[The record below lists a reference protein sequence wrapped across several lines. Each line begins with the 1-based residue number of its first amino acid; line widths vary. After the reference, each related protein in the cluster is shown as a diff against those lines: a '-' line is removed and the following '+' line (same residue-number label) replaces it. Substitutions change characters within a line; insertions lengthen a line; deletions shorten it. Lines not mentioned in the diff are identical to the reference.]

1 MDEQDKD
8 FSYSLDN
15 DEFLS
20 QDISFTETDS
30 SIGSWLSLIHFPDET
45 RVLLT
50 KRGRNFIFQSK
61 IDKSQIDLV
70 GRAKWNQFR
79 SNTEVPIPL
88 GTIKTLLN
96 NDEKD
101 LFLASFSVIGIGS
114 QKLTIPIKLPIKVPG
129 SPIIQ
134 ILALFCL
141 TRNVFNTGNFQ
152 TDNEAKASTF
162 IEIFHSAFGFE
173 LPVGVNKR
181 GNYIRIPMQFIQ
193 ALTKFFTGEESSSI
207 HKIIES
213 LNRFQKEDI
222 ISFLTMWFSFYRIYR
237 NLKRTDQLFIFR
249 RKNETTDEIANL
261 LQKCEVELYPGTI
274 QENGNIISAYVVKNT
289 EKNHNILDLS
299 FINGELEEKQDQL
312 LLIKRI
318 ETLRDQIKV
327 KDEKIGVLNSE
338 LEKLNQELEKEQ
350 TSNLAASYSRFY
362 FQTRTKK
369 LEEKFLELKQLKEDL
384 EVENTEMRRILIK
397 SGAGSFLDDKSRK
410 PRLTYTDLNFI
421 ELTET
426 TLDTVKEQIIQSEN
440 YNLSSFNAFVKYIK
454 QYTTVSRDSIAPLL
468 IQGEEED
475 ELLTSENELKL
486 NQGTIDEINSS
497 NFAQSNLT
505 NPTLTQKLIKALTI
519 LMAKKENWII
529 LALAFDEGKLLTEFE
544 MRDLLDLELSES
556 RPLIAN
562 LVKTHILEFGDET
575 VNGETGYYL
584 KHNIIKDLRQEL
596 GILLRKKSLP
606 NELKSEWKEI
616 FQI

>member
-1 MDEQDKD
+1 MDEEDKE
-8 FSYSLDN
+8 FSYSINTD
-15 DEFLS
+15 DFLS

-45 RVLLT
+45 RVQLT

-61 IDKSQIDLV
+61 IDKNQIDLV

-88 GTIKTLLN
+88 AIIKTLLN
-96 NDEKD
+96 NDEKE
-101 LFLASFSVIGIGS
+101 LFLASFSVTGIGS
-114 QKLTIPIKLPIKVPG
+114 QKLIIPIKLPLKVPG
-129 SPIIQ
+129 SPIIK
-134 ILALFCL
+134 ILALLCL

-152 TDNEAKASTF
+152 TDNEAKATTF

-181 GNYIRIPMQFIQ
+181 GNYVRIPLQFIQ
-193 ALTKFFTGEESSSI
+193 ALTKFFTGEETGSV
-207 HKIIES
+207 HTIIES
-213 LNRFQKEDI
+213 LNRFSKEDI
-222 ISFLTMWFSFYRIYR
+222 ISFLTIWFTFYRIYR
-237 NLKRTDQLFIFR
+237 NIKRTDQLFIFR

-289 EKNHNILDLS
+289 EKNHSILDLS

-318 ETLRDQIKV
+318 ETLTTQIKI
-327 KDEKIGVLNSE
+327 KDEKISVLNHE
-338 LEKLNQELEKEQ
+338 LEQLNQELEKEQ
-350 TSNLAASYSRFY
+350 ASNLAASYSRFY
-362 FQTRTKK
+362 FETRNNK
-369 LEEKFLELKQLKEDL
+369 LEEKFLELKQLRQDL
-384 EVENTEMRRILIK
+384 ETENFELRRILTK
-397 SGAGSFLDDKSRK
+397 SGTRSYFDEESRK
-410 PRLTYTDLNFI
+410 PKISYEDLNLL

-426 TLDTVKEQIIQSEN
+426 TLDTVKKQIIQSDN
-440 YNLSSFNAFVKYIK
+440 YNLASFNAFVKYVK
-454 QYTTVSRDSIAPLL
+454 QYTTVSKDNSIPL
-468 IQGEEED
+468 IVQGEEED
-475 ELLTSENELKL
+475 ELLSSEHELAL
-486 NQGTIDEINSS
+486 NQEIIDDINSS

-519 LMAKKENWII
+519 LMARKENWVM
-529 LALAFDEGKLLTEFE
+529 LALALDEDKLLTEFE

-562 LVKTHILEFGDET
+562 LIKSGALEFGDKT
-575 VNGETGYYL
+575 IHGETAYYL
-584 KHNIIKDLRQEL
+584 KKNLIKDLRSNL
-596 GILLRKKSLP
+596 NNLLRKKTIP